1 MIVRINGSPEE
12 VRDRITAAELVT
24 ERGLN
29 PEAVVIEVNRRIIER
44 ENWDETVL
52 SVGDSVELVSFVGG
66 G

>member
-12 VRDRITAAELVT
+12 VRDRITAAELVR

-44 ENWDETVL
+44 EIWEEAVL